1 LPTELKYFYEKDE
14 KVLRKKR
21 NADAAIKPNL
31 VKRKAMKVDL
41 NKLAVIIQIYL
52 FRSFE
57 KLILMYK
64 LKEYG
69 KPE

>member
-41 NKLAVIIQIYL
+41 NKLAV
-52 FRSFE
+52 E
-57 KLILMYK
+57 N
-64 LKEYG
+64 
-69 KPE
+69 